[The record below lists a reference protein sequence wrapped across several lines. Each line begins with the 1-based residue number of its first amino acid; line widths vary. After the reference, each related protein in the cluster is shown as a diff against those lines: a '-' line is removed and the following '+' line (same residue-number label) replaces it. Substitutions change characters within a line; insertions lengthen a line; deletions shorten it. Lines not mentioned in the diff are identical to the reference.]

1 MRYETGDAIIV
12 KSSLPASEYRSGFD
26 IAYPLAP
33 MGIFQ
38 VRHRANRTDRPLLLS
53 FKGSCA
59 GKPRAKYAAWNNA
72 RDIVVLCT
80 DQDKVRLRVGIRVRA
95 RIRLTLTLTL
105 ALALTLTP
113 SLTLTL
119 TRSRPPST
127 TTTSCNCAPASHSR
141 PLGTACTRR
150 A

>member
-1 MRYETGDAIIV
+1 VRYETAEAIIV

-59 GKPRAKYAAWNNA
+59 GKPRAKYSDPGPEPEPQPQA
-72 RDIVVLCT
+72 
-80 DQDKVRLRVGIRVRA
+80 
-95 RIRLTLTLTL
+95 
-105 ALALTLTP
+105 
-113 SLTLTL
+113 
-119 TRSRPPST
+119 
-127 TTTSCNCAPASHSR
+127 
-141 PLGTACTRR
+141 
-150 A
+150 

>member
-1 MRYETGDAIIV
+1 MRYETGEAIIV

-95 RIRLTLTLTL
+95 RISLTLTLTL
-105 ALALTLTP
+105 ALALTLTL
-113 SLTLTL
+113 SLSLTRTQNLTLTLTLTLTDPIPIPRTLTL
-119 TRSRPPST
+119 TRS
-127 TTTSCNCAPASHSR
+127 
-141 PLGTACTRR
+141 L
-150 A
+150 

>member
-95 RIRLTLTLTL
+95 RISLTLTLTL
-105 ALALTLTP
+105 ALTLT
-113 SLTLTL
+113 LTLTL
-119 TRSRPPST
+119 TRSRP
-127 TTTSCNCAPASHSR
+127 
-141 PLGTACTRR
+141 
-150 A
+150 